1 LAKLSLIIPCFN
13 EEKNLPLLLKRCSQI
28 DYQEGIEIIVV
39 DNGSTDNSQNILK
52 ELLPDYS
59 FVSMIHV
66 KQNIGYG
73 NGILEGLKSASGEF
87 LSWTHADMQTD
98 PFDVIQGMRIFKN
111 ISTPDQIFVKGK
123 RYGRTFADVSFTVG
137 MSFFET
143 LLLRTLLWDINAQ
156 PNIFHRSFYEEWLEP
171 PIDFSLDLYVYF
183 MAKKNGLRI
192 KRYPVFFGKRAH
204 GVSSWNV
211 SFADKIRF
219 IKRTLDYSFTLERKM
234 RRNA

>member
-1 LAKLSLIIPCFN
+1 MTTSVAILNWNGVDHLKTY
-13 EEKNLPLLLKRCSQI
+13 LPSV
-28 DYQEGIEIIVV
+28 IESAQSDSYNVFVI

-98 PFDVIQGMRIFKN
+98 PIDVIQGMRIFKN